1 MKGENVLSEGTQ
13 EYQRKRKKRVKRI
26 KKIIVVVCIVCLILP
41 LIMSIFL
48 LVRMNQMEKKLNTL
62 LSEEVSQ
69 QDSVVEAKEKP
80 ATGGA
85 VQAGT
90 GKKVYLTFDDGPSK
104 ETEKILD
111 ILKKRQVKATFFSI
125 GRDDAFSKK
134 MYQRI
139 VKEGHTLG
147 MHSYSHQY
155 KEIYQSMDA
164 FQADY
169 ERISN
174 CLTAATGIK
183 PLYYRFPGGSTEVTE
198 KLQMTDL
205 DAYFNAQ
212 GASYFDWNVIAANNT
227 TDDVS
232 VNKMVDSVMNGVALY
247 DTSIV
252 LMYDSVDRK
261 MTAKSLDSILDYL
274 LKNGYEILP
283 IDENTIPIHHS

>member
-1 MKGENVLSEGTQ
+1 MSESTQ
-13 EYQRKRKKRVKRI
+13 EYQNKRKKRVKRI
-26 KKIIVVVCIVCLILP
+26 KKIIVTICIVCLVLP
-41 LIMSIFL
+41 LILSIFL
-48 LVRMNQMEKKLNTL
+48 LVRVNQMENKLNTL

-69 QDSVVEAKEKP
+69 KDSGAADVVEAKEKP
-80 ATGGA
+80 VSEGA
-85 VQAGT
+85 VREGT

-139 VKEGHTLG
+139 VNEGHTLG

-155 KEIYQSMDA
+155 KEIYQSMET

-169 ERISN
+169 EKISN

-183 PLYYRFPGGSTEVTE
+183 PLYYRFPGGSTEVDG
-198 KLQMTDL
+198 KLAMTDL
-205 DAYFNAQ
+205 DNYFNAQ
-212 GASYFDWNVIAANNT
+212 GASYFDWNVIAANST

-232 VNKMVDSVMNGVALY
+232 VNKMVESVMKGVALY

-252 LMYDSVDRK
+252 LLYDSADRT
-261 MTAKSLDSILDYL
+261 MTAKSLDKILERLIND
-274 LKNGYEILP
+274 GYEILP

>member
-1 MKGENVLSEGTQ
+1 MSEGTQ

-69 QDSVVEAKEKP
+69 QDSGSGDVVEAKEKP

-125 GRDDAFSKK
+125 GRDDAFSKR

>member
-1 MKGENVLSEGTQ
+1 MSESTQ
-13 EYQRKRKKRVKRI
+13 EYQNKRKKRVKRI
-26 KKIIVVVCIVCLILP
+26 KKIIVVVCIVCLVLP
-41 LIMSIFL
+41 LILSVFL
-48 LVRMNQMEKKLNTL
+48 LVRVNQMENKLNTL

-69 QDSVVEAKEKP
+69 QNPASGDVVEAKEKT

-85 VQAGT
+85 VRAGT

-104 ETEKILD
+104 ETGKILN
-111 ILKKRQVKATFFSI
+111 ILQKRQVKATFFSI
-125 GRDDAFSKK
+125 GREDTFSKK

-139 VKEGHTLG
+139 VNEGHTLG

-155 KEIYQSMDA
+155 KEIYQSMKT

-183 PLYYRFPGGSTEVTE
+183 PLYYRFPGGSTEVAG
-198 KLQMTDL
+198 KLQMAEL

-232 VNKMVDSVMNGVALY
+232 VNKMVESVMNGVALY

-252 LMYDSVDRK
+252 LLYDSVDRK
-261 MTAKSLDSILDYL
+261 MTAKSLDKILEQLIND
-274 LKNGYEILP
+274 GYEILP

>member
-1 MKGENVLSEGTQ
+1 MSESTQ
-13 EYQRKRKKRVKRI
+13 EYQNKRKKRVKRI
-26 KKIIVVVCIVCLILP
+26 KKIIVVVCIVCLVLP
-41 LIMSIFL
+41 LILSVFL
-48 LVRMNQMEKKLNTL
+48 LVRVNQMENKLNTL

-69 QDSVVEAKEKP
+69 QNPASGDVVEAKEKT

-85 VQAGT
+85 VRAGT

-104 ETEKILD
+104 ETGKILD
-111 ILKKRQVKATFFSI
+111 ILQKRQVKATFFSI
-125 GRDDAFSKK
+125 GREDTFSQK

-139 VKEGHTLG
+139 VNEGHTLG

-155 KEIYQSMDA
+155 KEIYQSMKT

-183 PLYYRFPGGSTEVTE
+183 PLYYRFPGGSTEVAG
-198 KLQMTDL
+198 KLQMAEL

-232 VNKMVDSVMNGVALY
+232 VNKMVESVMNGVALY

-252 LMYDSVDRK
+252 LLYDSVDRK
-261 MTAKSLDSILDYL
+261 MTAKSLDKILEQLIND
-274 LKNGYEILP
+274 GYEILP

>member
-1 MKGENVLSEGTQ
+1 MSESTQ
-13 EYQRKRKKRVKRI
+13 EYQNKRKKRVKRI
-26 KKIIVVVCIVCLILP
+26 KKIIVVVCIVCLVLP
-41 LIMSIFL
+41 LILSVFL
-48 LVRMNQMEKKLNTL
+48 LVRVNQMENKLNTL

-69 QDSVVEAKEKP
+69 QNPASGDVVEAKEKT

-85 VQAGT
+85 VRAGT

-104 ETEKILD
+104 ETGKILD
-111 ILKKRQVKATFFSI
+111 ILQKRQVKATFFSI
-125 GRDDAFSKK
+125 GREDTFSKK

-139 VKEGHTLG
+139 VNEGHTLG

-155 KEIYQSMDA
+155 KEIYQSMKT

-183 PLYYRFPGGSTEVTE
+183 PLYYRFPGGSTEVAG
-198 KLQMTDL
+198 KLQMAEL

-232 VNKMVDSVMNGVALY
+232 VNKMVESVMNGVALY

-252 LMYDSVDRK
+252 LLYDSVDRK
-261 MTAKSLDSILDYL
+261 MTAKSLDKILEQLIND
-274 LKNGYEILP
+274 GYEILP

>member
-1 MKGENVLSEGTQ
+1 MHNRYIKYFVFLLLTADLVLSA
-13 EYQRKRKKRVKRI
+13 
-26 KKIIVVVCIVCLILP
+26 
-41 LIMSIFL
+41 IFL
-48 LVRMNQMEKKLNTL
+48 KNDHRDIEKIFSLPA
-62 LSEEVSQ
+62 LS
-69 QDSVVEAKEKP
+69 K
-80 ATGGA
+80 T
-85 VQAGT
+85 AGQP
-90 GKKVYLTFDDGPSK
+90 GYIALTFDDGPSK

>member
-1 MKGENVLSEGTQ
+1 MSESTQ
-13 EYQRKRKKRVKRI
+13 EYQNKRKKRVKRI
-26 KKIIVVVCIVCLILP
+26 KKIIVVICIVCLVLP
-41 LIMSIFL
+41 LVLSVFL
-48 LVRMNQMEKKLNTL
+48 LVRVNQMENKLNTL

-69 QDSVVEAKEKP
+69 QNPGSGDVVEAKEKT

-85 VQAGT
+85 VRAGA
-90 GKKVYLTFDDGPSK
+90 GKKVYLTFDDGPSR

-111 ILKKRQVKATFFSI
+111 ILQKRQVKATFFSI

-155 KEIYQSMDA
+155 KEIYQSMES

-183 PLYYRFPGGSTEVTE
+183 PLYYRFPGGSTEAAA
-198 KLQMTDL
+198 KLSLTDL
-205 DAYFNAQ
+205 DVYFSAQ

-232 VNKMVDSVMNGVALY
+232 VNKMVDSVMNGVGLY

-252 LMYDSVDRK
+252 LMYDSADRK
-261 MTAKSLDSILDYL
+261 MTAKSLDKILERLIND
-274 LKNGYEILP
+274 GYEILP
-283 IDENTIPIHHS
+283 IDENTISIHHS

>member
-1 MKGENVLSEGTQ
+1 MSLRQKKSRRPGE
-13 EYQRKRKKRVKRI
+13 
-26 KKIIVVVCIVCLILP
+26 P
-41 LIMSIFL
+41 
-48 LVRMNQMEKKLNTL
+48 
-62 LSEEVSQ
+62 
-69 QDSVVEAKEKP
+69 
-80 ATGGA
+80 

-174 CLTAATGIK
+174 CLTAATGLNHYITVS
-183 PLYYRFPGGSTEVTE
+183 RAEV
-198 KLQMTDL
+198 
-205 DAYFNAQ
+205 
-212 GASYFDWNVIAANNT
+212 
-227 TDDVS
+227 
-232 VNKMVDSVMNGVALY
+232 
-247 DTSIV
+247 
-252 LMYDSVDRK
+252 RK
-261 MTAKSLDSILDYL
+261 
-274 LKNGYEILP
+274 
-283 IDENTIPIHHS
+283 

>member
-69 QDSVVEAKEKP
+69 QDSGSGDVVEAKEKP

-183 PLYYRFPGGSTEVTE
+183 PLYYRFP
-198 KLQMTDL
+198 
-205 DAYFNAQ
+205 
-212 GASYFDWNVIAANNT
+212 
-227 TDDVS
+227 
-232 VNKMVDSVMNGVALY
+232 
-247 DTSIV
+247 
-252 LMYDSVDRK
+252 DRK
-261 MTAKSLDSILDYL
+261 SVV
-274 LKNGYEILP
+274 
-283 IDENTIPIHHS
+283 